1 VSRLGRL
8 WRTTT
13 FQLTAIFIILFV
25 VFAIGILG
33 YIAYQSSITIQQ
45 AQVRGIE
52 RELNR
57 LEREY
62 RRGGTRGLVVAIQRI
77 ARGAGPGIYFVADQN
92 GVGVAG
98 NIATVPFV
106 VLDNPGQHTFTYQR
120 DRPFR
125 ATDPDAEADT
135 TGVALVRSFI
145 LPSGYRLVVGRDI
158 VERRGFAVIIFQ
170 AFFWGVIMIVILS
183 IIAGVFT
190 ARRVLRRLDAIADT
204 SNQIMSG
211 NLSQRVPVTRRNDEF
226 DRLATNL
233 NAMLDR
239 IEQLMQGMKQ
249 VTDNI
254 AHDLKTPLTRMRNK
268 VERAL
273 HGNMDEQ
280 SARSALEA
288 TIAESDQLLKTF
300 NALLLIARIEAG
312 APASALVKIQ
322 VAEMLTDLVELYAP
336 VAEDAGLV
344 ISADAPEG
352 LELMA
357 NRELVGQALVNLI
370 ENAIKYA
377 QSGNPGD
384 QNVGQV
390 TVRARRGDRQVIFEV
405 ADQGPGIPE
414 KERERVLKRFVRLE
428 ESRTEPGSGL
438 GLSLVAAVARLHK
451 GQLEILSNDPG
462 TLIRLSLP
470 ADPAE

>member
-13 FQLTAIFIILFV
+13 FQLTAIFIILFI

-33 YIAYQSSITIQQ
+33 YIAFQSSINIQQ
-45 AQVRGIE
+45 TQVRGIE

-98 NIATVPFV
+98 NIATVPFA

-125 ATDPDAEADT
+125 ASDPEAEDT
-135 TGVALVRSFI
+135 EGVALVRSFI

-211 NLSQRVPVTRRNDEF
+211 NLSMRVPVTRRNDEF

-239 IEQLMQGMKQ
+239 IEQLMQAMKQ

-273 HGNMDEQ
+273 HGEMDGEA
-280 SARSALEA
+280 ARAALEA
-288 TIAESDQLLKTF
+288 TISESDQLLKTF

-312 APASALVKIQ
+312 APASAFETIN
-322 VAEMLTDLVELYAP
+322 VADMLADLVELYAP
-336 VAEDAGLV
+336 VAEDAGLA
-344 ISADAPEG
+344 ISADAPKG
-352 LELMA
+352 LELVA

-377 QSGNPGD
+377 QNGD
-384 QNVGQV
+384 LTGGRENQV
-390 TVRARRGDRQVIFEV
+390 TVRAYAGENRTVFEV
-405 ADQGPGIPE
+405 ADKGPGIPQA
-414 KERERVLKRFVRLE
+414 ERERVLQRFVRLE
-428 ESRTEPGSGL
+428 ESRTEAGSGL

-451 GQLEILSNDPG
+451 GEIEIFGNDPG
-462 TLIRLSLP
+462 TLVRLSLP
-470 ADPAE
+470 GAPPQ